1 MNNFLKEL
9 IARWAGESPA
19 LFKWI
24 TWISWF
30 LSVVMLLPQ
39 WIDGM
44 QNGGIPFPDSWEKIV
59 LTIAGYAGMAVGF
72 IAKLTLKS
80 SVKEEK
86 GLKD

>member
-1 MNNFLKEL
+1 MNNFFNEL
-9 IARWAGESPA
+9 AKRWVGESPV

-24 TWISWF
+24 TRISWG
-30 LSVVMLLPQ
+30 LSVLMLLPQ

-59 LTIAGYAGMAVGF
+59 LTVAGYAVMASGF